1 MHQYRSLALN
11 ADGEERA
18 KTHKC
23 QDGSDK
29 VGNTV
34 KPLPVIHPFRYA
46 LLVGRC
52 TPISAGP
59 LRQDSPQQSA
69 HRRPVTDR
77 LGHIFGCRAK
87 GGTQCHS
94 YGNTDAHPAFSTCF
108 TNAFHPLISVPYFSR
123 QTVLALNSS
132 RAKSAPSGFIIT
144 PINLRTLRVLYQP
157 FY

>member
-34 KPLPVIHPFRYA
+34 KPLPVVHPYRYA
-46 LLVGRC
+46 LVVGRC
-52 TPISAGP
+52 TRIPAVP

-69 HRRPVTDR
+69 HRRPVSDR
-77 LGHIFGCRAK
+77 LGHMFGCRAK

-94 YGNTDAHPAFSTCF
+94 YGNTDAHPAFSTCLDRKS
-108 TNAFHPLISVPYFSR
+108 TR
-123 QTVLALNSS
+123 LNSS
-132 RAKSAPSGFIIT
+132 HVAISYAVFCLKKKTA
-144 PINLRTLRVLYQP
+144 
-157 FY
+157 

>member
-1 MHQYRSLALN
+1 M
-11 ADGEERA
+11 
-18 KTHKC
+18 
-23 QDGSDK
+23 
-29 VGNTV
+29 
-34 KPLPVIHPFRYA
+34 HPFRYA
-46 LLVGRC
+46 LLVGRR
-52 TPISAGP
+52 PPLSAGP

-123 QTVLALNSS
+123 QTVLALDRKSTRLNSS
-132 RAKSAPSGFIIT
+132 HVAISYAVFCLKKQTKGAGD
-144 PINLRTLRVLYQP
+144 
-157 FY
+157 